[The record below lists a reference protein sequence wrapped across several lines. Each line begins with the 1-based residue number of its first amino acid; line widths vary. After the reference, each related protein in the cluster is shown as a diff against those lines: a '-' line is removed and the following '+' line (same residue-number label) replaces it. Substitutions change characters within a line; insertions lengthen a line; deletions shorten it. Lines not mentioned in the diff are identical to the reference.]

1 MAYFSRSNILNIN
14 MRADMP
20 GSEAHREY
28 RQRKDLCTHTGE
40 VVCKCAKTALDFLGS
55 EWGAPPTCF
64 LNLKKAL
71 YKPEVF
77 AMLEA
82 GLPQAAQAV
91 ATAAAGAHLSANLNY
106 LLYLIKMGD
115 GFLNEAAAQVSSF
128 VNQEKISC
136 ALTGAAG
143 CGPPCPPHHA
153 PR

>member
-1 MAYFSRSNILNIN
+1 MLRLPWTSSKAS
-14 MRADMP
+14 
-20 GSEAHREY
+20 
-28 RQRKDLCTHTGE
+28 GE
-40 VVCKCAKTALDFLGS
+40 P
-55 EWGAPPTCF
+55 PPTCF

-82 GLPQAAQAV
+82 GLPQAAQSV
-91 ATAAAGAHLSANLNY
+91 ANAPAGVHLSANLSY

-136 ALTGAAG
+136 ALGEQLAEDHLAHLTMLLNEA
-143 CGPPCPPHHA
+143 
-153 PR
+153 